1 MLVVAVVVL
10 EFQMVA
16 RLQQE
21 ELAVVVLAEQVAAAD
36 QAVEPMA
43 ELTLVAVEAVADTLT
58 LVPSMVVA
66 AMVVQAL

>member
-1 MLVVAVVVL
+1 VVVL
-10 EFQMVA
+10 EFQLVA
-16 RLQQE
+16 LLQQE
-21 ELAVVVLAEQVAAAD
+21 ELVVVVLAEQVAVAD